1 MPQLVVL
8 IVEDDAILRLDAAD
22 MVTEAGHVAIEAS
35 NADDAIALLETRPD
49 ITTVFTDIEMPG
61 TMDGIL
67 LAHAVRNRW
76 PPVTVVVASG
86 RIKPGPGELPDNVAF
101 LAKPYSPQAV
111 HLSLGLS

>member
-86 RIKPGPGELPDNVAF
+86 RIKPGRGELPENVAF